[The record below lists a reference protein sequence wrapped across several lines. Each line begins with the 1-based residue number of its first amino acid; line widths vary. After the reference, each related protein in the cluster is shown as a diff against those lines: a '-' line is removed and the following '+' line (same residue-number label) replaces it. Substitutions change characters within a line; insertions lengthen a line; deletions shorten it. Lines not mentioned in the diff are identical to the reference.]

1 VIGVEDNLQDNLA
14 RGGAC
19 GWQVS
24 VLRGC
29 DGYPGGRSG
38 SWWPVA
44 DLAAEPVGSFREGS

>member
-1 VIGVEDNLQDNLA
+1 MIGVEEDPQDNLA

-24 VLRGC
+24 LLRGR

-38 SWWPVA
+38 SLWPLT
-44 DLAAEPVGSFREGS
+44 DLAAEPVWSFQDGC